1 MVESNQPFRQ
11 MVPQEPNTNQ
21 PQISVDKS
29 NIKVPVDI
37 QDALEIL
44 ESITASA
51 ATPVSITMDGRGYGF
66 KQALGMASAG
76 KTRTFLVEFS
86 FDNVTW
92 YTEYTSGVPELSI
105 NRTLSSTARYWRLT
119 ATDTLAS
126 GGTVD
131 LVLGA
136 TQSS

>member
-1 MVESNQPFRQ
+1 MPEEGSVTRW
-11 MVPQEPNTNQ
+11 VIPQEPGTKEPMFSIN
-21 PQISVDKS
+21 KS

-44 ESITASA
+44 ESVMASA
-51 ATPVSITMDGRGYGF
+51 VSPVSITMDGRGYGF
-66 KQALGMASAG
+66 KQALGMATVG
-76 KTRTFLVEFS
+76 DTRTYLVEFS
-86 FDNVTW
+86 FDNATW
-92 YTEYTSGVPELSI
+92 YTEYTSLVPERSI
-105 NRTLSSTARYWRLT
+105 NRTLSSSARYWRLT
-119 ATDTLAS
+119 ATDTDAT

>member
-29 NIKVPVDI
+29 NIKVPIDV
-37 QDALEIL
+37 QDALEIV

-51 ATPVSITMDGRGYGF
+51 LTPVTITMDGRGYGF
-66 KQALGMASAG
+66 KQVLGVSSG
-76 KTRTFLVEFS
+76 VTTRTFLVEFS

-92 YTEYTSGVPELSI
+92 FTDYTSGVPEVSI
-105 NRTLSSTARYWRLT
+105 NRTQSSTARYWRLT
-119 ATDTLAS
+119 ATDTLPS
-126 GGTVD
+126 GGTVS

-136 TQSS
+136 TLSS

>member
-1 MVESNQPFRQ
+1 MTEEGASTRRT
-11 MVPQEPNTNQ
+11 VPQEPGTKQ
-21 PQISVDKS
+21 MMISVDKS

-37 QDALEIL
+37 QDALEIV
-44 ESITASA
+44 ESIMDSV

-66 KQALGMASAG
+66 KQAFATADAG

-86 FDNVTW
+86 FDNARW
-92 YTEYTSGVPELSI
+92 YIEYTSGVPELYI
-105 NRTLSSTARYWRLT
+105 NRSLSSTARYWRPT

-126 GGTVD
+126 GGEVD